1 MADAELPVGGSV
13 EHDAWSVGVGARVG
27 AGELL
32 FNFVWQQVDRA
43 GDPKAKFF
51 GIAYVQP
58 VSKRTNFYASYGQL
72 DNDDGADFTL
82 RASASHRRRRNRG
95 RGTEGVCGGH
105 PAPLLSRAEREAS
118 TDSLWPDLAFSPAPL
133 VQARV
138 PGVYSGIL
146 APA

>member
-1 MADAELPVGGSV
+1 VAASYGMADAELPVGGSV

-27 AGELL
+27 TGELL
-32 FNFVWQQVDRA
+32 FNFVRQQVDRA

-82 RASASHRRRRNRG
+82 RASASRTAVG
-95 RGTEGVCGGH
+95 GTVDGE
-105 PAPLLSRAEREAS
+105 PRAFAV
-118 TDSLWPDLAFSPAPL
+118 D
-133 VQARV
+133 
-138 PGVYSGIL
+138 IL
-146 APA
+146 HHF